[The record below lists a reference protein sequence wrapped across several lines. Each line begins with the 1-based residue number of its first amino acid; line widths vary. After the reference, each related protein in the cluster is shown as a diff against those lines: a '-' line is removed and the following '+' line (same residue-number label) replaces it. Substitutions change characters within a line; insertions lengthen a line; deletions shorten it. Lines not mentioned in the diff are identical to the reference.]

1 MFLKNNF
8 AGNARENLLKT
19 LVTHKIMTDHE
30 VKECLRYYFQFLS
43 LSVAQYH
50 ERLIEVQSTES
61 T

>member
-30 VKECLRYYFQFLS
+30 VKECLSYYFKFLQ
-43 LSVAQYH
+43 LSVAQ
-50 ERLIEVQSTES
+50 
-61 T
+61 